1 MLLTIRAPSQI
12 TQSVNGP
19 FGWLDKYISDF
30 HMNIAVMA
38 IVVIIFTYT
47 SLIII
52 MIIIDIV
59 LAELAGYLGRD

>member
-12 TQSVNGP
+12 TQSVNGS
-19 FGWLDKYISDF
+19 FGWLDKDISDF
-30 HMNIAVMA
+30 QMNIAVMA
-38 IVVIIFTYT
+38 IVVIIFTYI

-59 LAELAGYLGRD
+59 LAELVGYLGRD